1 MDLPQ
6 ELVEKVLLCKDNS
19 DVKKVGIEWA
29 ISQGEKL
36 LSAGFPVLHFYTM
49 TRTEQVQGIVREL
62 FK

>member
-1 MDLPQ
+1 M
-6 ELVEKVLLCKDNS
+6 EKVLLCKDNS